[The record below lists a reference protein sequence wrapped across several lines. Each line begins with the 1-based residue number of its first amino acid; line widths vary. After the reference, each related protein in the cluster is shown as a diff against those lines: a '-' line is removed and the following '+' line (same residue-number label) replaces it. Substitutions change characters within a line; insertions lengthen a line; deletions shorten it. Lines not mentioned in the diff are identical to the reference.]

1 MFNAGTYLSSVDKY
15 RDRSRGFPF
24 CWTQYV
30 ADQQR
35 PFISP
40 WAHPR
45 FLLFFSPRN
54 STVEHA
60 AYIRTGSVRYIY
72 IYIYI
77 HFVIR
82 TYQLNIWKVI
92 DHEFR
97 GSIFKYSKL
106 NHEYPIAKESN
117 HSIDAQ
123 RNISGQW
130 HTGFFIFYIY
140 LVKAELCPVW
150 ILMALFVPGGSYIM
164 FTCVCYSYCKVF
176 FYKIY

>member
-1 MFNAGTYLSSVDKY
+1 MFNAGTYLSSVDKC

-24 CWTQYV
+24 CWIQHV
-30 ADQQR
+30 ADQR
-35 PFISP
+35 RLFILP

-45 FLLFFSPRN
+45 LLLFFSPRN

-60 AYIRTGSVRYIY
+60 AYIRMGSVRY

-82 TYQLNIWKVI
+82 TFQLNIWKVI

-106 NHEYPIAKESN
+106 NHEYPIAKESI

-130 HTGFFIFYIY
+130 HTGFFILY
-140 LVKAELCPVW
+140 LYLFKVELCPAW
-150 ILMALFVPGGSYIM
+150 ILIGIVCAWWELYYVYVCLLFLL
-164 FTCVCYSYCKVF
+164 
-176 FYKIY
+176 